1 MKSLFKFI
9 SFCFLF
15 FLSIQNVFGYKIYE
29 DKSSTQLAIEYLEKN
44 NVIQGWNNDKKFY
57 IALAT
62 SYADLNNSKNK
73 NFIKLRTLKS
83 FEASLVAKTEI
94 ISFIKTEISAKDN
107 TKTQVNENNENS
119 YGTKINAS
127 VIKSFA
133 SMPLAGA
140 LQIAHFE
147 SIISNRYEV
156 TSIFMWSKKHEKRVN
171 SLLNNENFKLKP
183 NDSTLKEYLSRTDWS
198 SVIGSRKFIDEKGN
212 FYIFGVGVTDL
223 KNKKAIFLSKSKKK
237 SEEIAKKEIGIAL
250 KGGVAIQRFSKEI
263 LKETDDGNSVKYETS
278 SNFSEKLY
286 QGLDSLNLRNAS
298 RHLGLELKHPLT
310 GQDMYVSVFSVS
322 SGRADNV
329 TSVEEEQKKNIQKVN
344 SSSTK
349 VITLIVDVEG
359 VGRTFKE
366 AIKDGLLQ
374 AISQVNGTQISSET
388 KSMINTFESSQN
400 DSDQSLGTE
409 SFQEKIKQK
418 TNGVIQKWNIIS
430 KTKSDNG
437 SFNKVNLKVY
447 ISKLKLSDDL
457 KKMRLVITTPKI
469 NPLIKQNKKTYKFGQ
484 NFYNEFSNLITKS
497 QKFAVLDRNN
507 SNEINKELEKI
518 KFGNVPTDELAKLG
532 NTVTADYIVVSKIN
546 NLTSRVNKEKL
557 LGETVKINSVKADL
571 LINIINVPTSQ
582 IIYSDRFKLE
592 QVNSN
597 TEKLASIIS
606 KRLSRKVIDTFY
618 PAKLISINNKEITVD
633 QGRDFFDKNTK
644 YKIIMLGKRIV
655 DETTG
660 TISGRVE
667 KEIGLSN
674 YISGSVRQSK
684 LKIYKLNT
692 NSSNLKADGSIIIR
706 PIFAKLPSIDQV
718 LKNRIKN
725 IKNKNTNLKKKIQKD
740 KDW

>member
-1 MKSLFKFI
+1 MRLLFKFI
-9 SFCFLF
+9 LICFLF

-29 DKSSTQLAIEYLEKN
+29 NKSSTQLAFDYLKKN
-44 NVIQGWNNDKKFY
+44 NVIQGWNNDKNFY

-62 SYADLNNSKNK
+62 TYADLNNPKNK
-73 NFIKLRTLKS
+73 NFIKLRTQKS
-83 FEASLVAKTEI
+83 FEASLVAKSEI
-94 ISFIKTEISAKDN
+94 ISFIKTEVSAKDY
-107 TKTQVNENNENS
+107 TKTEVSKNNENY

-127 VIKSFA
+127 VIRSFA

-171 SLLNNENFKLKP
+171 SILKNESFRLKP
-183 NDSTLKEYLSRTDWS
+183 NAFTLKEYLLQTDWS

-212 FYIFGVGVTDL
+212 FYIFGIGVTDL
-223 KNKKAIFLSKSKKK
+223 KNKKGIYLYKSKKK

-250 KGGVAIQRFSKEI
+250 KGGVTMQRFSKEI
-263 LKETDDGNSVKYETS
+263 LKESDDGNSVKYNAI

-286 QGLDSLNLRNAS
+286 QGLDSTSLKNVS
-298 RHLGLELKHPLT
+298 RHLGLELKHPIT
-310 GQDMYVSVFSVS
+310 GQDMYVSVYSISSAQAENVS
-322 SGRADNV
+322 I
-329 TSVEEEQKKNIQKVN
+329 VEEEQKKKSSKVN
-344 SSSTK
+344 SSKTK

-366 AIKDGLLQ
+366 AVKDGLLQ

-388 KSMINTFESSQN
+388 KSMINTFKNSQN
-400 DSDQSLGTE
+400 DNDQYIGNET
-409 SFQEKIKQK
+409 FQEKIKQK
-418 TNGVIQKWNIIS
+418 TNGIIQKWNIIS
-430 KTKSDNG
+430 KTKSNNA

-447 ISKLKLSDDL
+447 ISKIKLSDDL

-469 NPLIKQNKKTYKFGQ
+469 NPLIKQNKNTYIFAE
-484 NFYNEFSNLITKS
+484 NFYNEFNDLITKS
-497 QKFAVLDRNN
+497 KKFAVLDRNN
-507 SNEINKELEKI
+507 SDEINKELEKI
-518 KFGNVPTDELAKLG
+518 KFGNVPTNDLAKLG
-532 NTVTADYIVVSKIN
+532 NFVSADYIVVSKIN
-546 NLTSRVNKEKL
+546 NFSSRVSKNKL
-557 LGETVKINSVKADL
+557 LGETIKINSIKADL
-571 LINIINVPTSQ
+571 LINLINVTTSQ

-597 TEKLASIIS
+597 AEKLASLIS

-618 PAKLISINNKEITVD
+618 PAKLIYINNKEMIVD
-633 QGRDFFDKNTK
+633 QGSDFFDKKTK
-644 YKIIMLGKRIV
+644 YKIIILGKRII

-660 TISGRVE
+660 TVSGRVE

-684 LKIYKLNT
+684 LKIHKLNT
-692 NSSNLKADGSIIIR
+692 NYSNLKIDGSVIIR
-706 PIFAKLPSIDQV
+706 PVFRKLPSIDQV
-718 LKNRIKN
+718 LKNKIKK
-725 IKNKNTNLKKKIQKD
+725 IKNKNINLKKKIKQD